1 MNTGFYR
8 VAASSPE
15 IYLGDCVNN
24 ADNIIHIAESLA
36 KKDVQLVVFPE
47 LCITGYSCADMFLRK
62 ELLAQA
68 QQELDRIKTALQDLS
83 ILVCVGLPIEDEAGR
98 LFNCAAYVHSGEIV
112 GIVPKTYIP
121 NYGEFY
127 EKRWFTS
134 ADKRLSDEITL
145 NYVANRPTVPFS
157 PNIIIKDLRGAIV
170 GTEICEDLWVS
181 APPSGELCKAG
192 ANIIINPSASN
203 DVIGKREYRRSLVA
217 MQSGRCR
224 AGYVYASS
232 GAGESSTDLVF
243 SGHCII
249 ADNGRIAGETSDYS
263 KRMNKKVSEDDV
275 MSSGFVIS
283 EIDIDRCM
291 NDRHRYNSDS
301 WADVPDVIKV
311 ILNGENRMKDYQ
323 IWPKKVNPYPFVP
336 SDKNNRKNRCME
348 ILSLQAKGLEQ
359 RLIST
364 GIKNV
369 VLGISG
375 GLDSTLALLVCCDA
389 FEALGI
395 PKRNIYG
402 ITMPGFGTTSTTK
415 TIADRLMEEF
425 GVTAVEVNIEAACR
439 QHMKDI
445 GHPDDVFDVTYE
457 SIQARERTQ
466 VLFDYANMVDGLVI
480 GTGDMSELALGWC
493 TYNGDHMSNY
503 AVNCSVPKTLVK
515 YIVQAYASECASTDE
530 MKNVLCEIADL
541 PISPELLPPDKDG
554 NIAQKTEESI
564 GKYDLHDFF
573 LYHFLRNGESR
584 DRILKLAEIAFAN
597 VSKGEIE
604 KTLETFFTR
613 FRQQQFKRSCIP
625 DGPMV
630 GTVSL
635 SPRGDL
641 RMPSDM
647 VELYKAEVQKDER
660 NIS

>member
-425 GVTAVEVNIEAACR
+425 G
-439 QHMKDI
+439 
-445 GHPDDVFDVTYE
+445 
-457 SIQARERTQ
+457 
-466 VLFDYANMVDGLVI
+466 
-480 GTGDMSELALGWC
+480 TGDMSELALGWC

-625 DGPMV
+625 DGPKV

-647 VELYKAEVQKDER
+647 VELY
-660 NIS
+660 

>member
-24 ADNIIHIAESLA
+24 ADNIIHIAELLA

-291 NDRHRYNSDS
+291 
-301 WADVPDVIKV
+301 
-311 ILNGENRMKDYQ
+311 
-323 IWPKKVNPYPFVP
+323 
-336 SDKNNRKNRCME
+336 E

-457 SIQARERTQ
+457 NIQARERTQ

-625 DGPMV
+625 DGPKV

-647 VELYKAEVQKDER
+647 VELY
-660 NIS
+660 

>member
-457 SIQARERTQ
+457 NIQARERTQ
-466 VLFDYANMVDGLVI
+466 VLFDYAKNMVDGLVI

-625 DGPMV
+625 DGPKV

-647 VELYKAEVQKDER
+647 VELY
-660 NIS
+660 

>member
-24 ADNIIHIAESLA
+24 ADNFIHIAESLA

-170 GTEICEDLWVS
+170 GTEIYEDLWVS

-445 GHPDDVFDVTYE
+445 GHPDDVFDVTYDN
-457 SIQARERTQ
+457 IQARERTQ

-573 LYHFLRNGESR
+573 LYQFLRNGESR

-625 DGPMV
+625 DGPKV

-641 RMPSDM
+641 RMPSDASAGVWLEQLENM
-647 VELYKAEVQKDER
+647 D
-660 NIS
+660 I

>member
-62 ELLAQA
+62 EPLAQA

-439 QHMKDI
+439 QHI
-445 GHPDDVFDVTYE
+445 
-457 SIQARERTQ
+457 
-466 VLFDYANMVDGLVI
+466 
-480 GTGDMSELALGWC
+480 
-493 TYNGDHMSNY
+493 
-503 AVNCSVPKTLVK
+503 
-515 YIVQAYASECASTDE
+515 
-530 MKNVLCEIADL
+530 
-541 PISPELLPPDKDG
+541 
-554 NIAQKTEESI
+554 
-564 GKYDLHDFF
+564 
-573 LYHFLRNGESR
+573 
-584 DRILKLAEIAFAN
+584 
-597 VSKGEIE
+597 
-604 KTLETFFTR
+604 
-613 FRQQQFKRSCIP
+613 
-625 DGPMV
+625 
-630 GTVSL
+630 
-635 SPRGDL
+635 
-641 RMPSDM
+641 
-647 VELYKAEVQKDER
+647 
-660 NIS
+660 

>member
-369 VLGISG
+369 VLGI
-375 GLDSTLALLVCCDA
+375 
-389 FEALGI
+389 
-395 PKRNIYG
+395 
-402 ITMPGFGTTSTTK
+402 TMPGFGTTSTTK

-457 SIQARERTQ
+457 NIQARERTQ

-625 DGPMV
+625 DGPKV

-647 VELYKAEVQKDER
+647 VELY
-660 NIS
+660 

>member
-402 ITMPGFGTTSTTK
+402 ITMPGFGTASTTK

-457 SIQARERTQ
+457 NIQARERTQ
-466 VLFDYANMVDGLVI
+466 VLFDYANMVGGLVI

-515 YIVQAYASECASTDE
+515 YIVQAYASECASKDE

-625 DGPMV
+625 DGPKV

>member
-47 LCITGYSCADMFLRK
+47 LSITGYSCADMFLRK

-311 ILNGENRMKDYQ
+311 ILNGENRTKDYQ

-364 GIKNV
+364 GIKKV

-457 SIQARERTQ
+457 NIQARERTQ

-625 DGPMV
+625 DGPKV

-641 RMPSDM
+641 RMPSDASAGVWLEQLENM
-647 VELYKAEVQKDER
+647 D
-660 NIS
+660 I

>member
-1 MNTGFYR
+1 MKNGFVKVAAATPDIR
-8 VAASSPE
+8 VADVE
-15 IYLGDCVNN
+15 FNTQ
-24 ADNIIHIAESLA
+24 NIINAMEEAQKNGA
-36 KKDVQLVVFPE
+36 KILVFPE
-47 LCITGYSCADMFLRK
+47 LCVTGYTCSDLFDHSVLLKASRKALLEIAENTNDKDM
-62 ELLAQA
+62 
-68 QQELDRIKTALQDLS
+68 
-83 ILVCVGLPIEDEAGR
+83 LVFVGAPLEVNGK
-98 LFNCAAYVHSGEIV
+98 LYNVAAAMNQGEII
-112 GIVPKTYIP
+112 GFTTKTFLP

-457 SIQARERTQ
+457 NIQARERTQ

-625 DGPMV
+625 DGPKV

-647 VELYKAEVQKDER
+647 VELY
-660 NIS
+660 

>member
-457 SIQARERTQ
+457 NIQARERTQ

-625 DGPMV
+625 DGPKV

-647 VELYKAEVQKDER
+647 VELYQAEVQKDER

>member
-457 SIQARERTQ
+457 NIQARERTQ

-625 DGPMV
+625 DGPKV

-641 RMPSDM
+641 RMPSDASAGVWLEQLENM
-647 VELYKAEVQKDER
+647 D
-660 NIS
+660 I

>member
-1 MNTGFYR
+1 
-8 VAASSPE
+8 
-15 IYLGDCVNN
+15 
-24 ADNIIHIAESLA
+24 
-36 KKDVQLVVFPE
+36 
-47 LCITGYSCADMFLRK
+47 
-62 ELLAQA
+62 
-68 QQELDRIKTALQDLS
+68 
-83 ILVCVGLPIEDEAGR
+83 
-98 LFNCAAYVHSGEIV
+98 
-112 GIVPKTYIP
+112 
-121 NYGEFY
+121 
-127 EKRWFTS
+127 
-134 ADKRLSDEITL
+134 
-145 NYVANRPTVPFS
+145 
-157 PNIIIKDLRGAIV
+157 
-170 GTEICEDLWVS
+170 
-181 APPSGELCKAG
+181 
-192 ANIIINPSASN
+192 
-203 DVIGKREYRRSLVA
+203 

-457 SIQARERTQ
+457 NIQARERTQ

-515 YIVQAYASECASTDE
+515 YIVQAYACECASTDE

-625 DGPMV
+625 DGPKV

-647 VELYKAEVQKDER
+647 VELY
-660 NIS
+660 

>member
-24 ADNIIHIAESLA
+24 ADNIIHIAELLA

-402 ITMPGFGTTSTTK
+402 ITMPGFGTTFTTK

-457 SIQARERTQ
+457 NIQARERTQ

-625 DGPMV
+625 DGPKV

-647 VELYKAEVQKDER
+647 VELY
-660 NIS
+660 

>member
-457 SIQARERTQ
+457 NIQARERTQ
-466 VLFDYANMVDGLVI
+466 VNMVDGLVI

-515 YIVQAYASECASTDE
+515 YIVQAYACECASTDE

-625 DGPMV
+625 DGPKV

-647 VELYKAEVQKDER
+647 VELY
-660 NIS
+660 

>member
-457 SIQARERTQ
+457 NIQARERTQ

-493 TYNGDHMSNY
+493 TYNGDHMSMY
-503 AVNCSVPKTLVK
+503 AVNVANPKTLVR
-515 YIVQAYASECASTDE
+515 YLTAYEAQHSEG
-530 MKNVLCEIADL
+530 VLKTVLLDVL
-541 PISPELLPPDKDG
+541 DTPVSPELLPPDKNG
-554 NIAQKTEESI
+554 EIAQKTEDVVGPYE
-564 GKYDLHDFF
+564 LHDFF
-573 LYHFLRNGESR
+573 LYYLVRFGFEPNK
-584 DRILKLAEIAFAN
+584 IYYLAKKSFAGKYDN
-597 VSKGEIE
+597 DTIKKWLTTFVRR
-604 KTLETFFTR
+604 FFT
-613 FRQQQFKRSCIP
+613 QQFKRSCLP
-625 DGPMV
+625 DGPKV
-630 GTVSL
+630 GSVTL
-635 SPRGDL
+635 SPRSDW
-641 RMPSDM
+641 RMPSDAC
-647 VELYKAEVQKDER
+647 VNLWLENLEED
-660 NIS
+660 

>member
-1 MNTGFYR
+1 M
-8 VAASSPE
+8 
-15 IYLGDCVNN
+15 
-24 ADNIIHIAESLA
+24 
-36 KKDVQLVVFPE
+36 
-47 LCITGYSCADMFLRK
+47 
-62 ELLAQA
+62 
-68 QQELDRIKTALQDLS
+68 
-83 ILVCVGLPIEDEAGR
+83 
-98 LFNCAAYVHSGEIV
+98 
-112 GIVPKTYIP
+112 
-121 NYGEFY
+121 
-127 EKRWFTS
+127 
-134 ADKRLSDEITL
+134 
-145 NYVANRPTVPFS
+145 
-157 PNIIIKDLRGAIV
+157 
-170 GTEICEDLWVS
+170 
-181 APPSGELCKAG
+181 
-192 ANIIINPSASN
+192 
-203 DVIGKREYRRSLVA
+203 A

-301 WADVPDVIKV
+301 WADAPDVIKV

-364 GIKNV
+364 GIKKV

-389 FEALGI
+389 FDALGI
-395 PKRNIYG
+395 SRKNIYG

-457 SIQARERTQ
+457 NIQARERTQ
-466 VLFDYANMVDGLVI
+466 VLFDYANMVGGLVI

-584 DRILKLAEIAFAN
+584 ERILKLAEIAFAN

-625 DGPMV
+625 DGPKV

-647 VELYKAEVQKDER
+647 VELY
-660 NIS
+660 

>member
-301 WADVPDVIKV
+301 WADMPDVIKV

-457 SIQARERTQ
+457 NIQARERTQ

-515 YIVQAYASECASTDE
+515 YIVQAYASECSSTDE

-625 DGPMV
+625 DGPKV

-647 VELYKAEVQKDER
+647 VELY
-660 NIS
+660 

>member
-249 ADNGRIAGETSDYS
+249 AGETSDYS

-457 SIQARERTQ
+457 NIQARERTQ

-625 DGPMV
+625 DGPKV

-647 VELYKAEVQKDER
+647 VELY
-660 NIS
+660 

>member
-364 GIKNV
+364 G
-369 VLGISG
+369 
-375 GLDSTLALLVCCDA
+375 LDSTLALLVCCDA

-457 SIQARERTQ
+457 NIQARERTQ

-625 DGPMV
+625 DGPKV

-647 VELYKAEVQKDER
+647 VELY
-660 NIS
+660 

>member
-8 VAASSPE
+8 VAASVPE

-24 ADNIIHIAESLA
+24 ADNIIRIAESLA
-36 KKDVQLVVFPE
+36 KNDVQLVVFPE
-47 LCITGYSCADMFLRK
+47 LCITGYSCADMFLRR
-62 ELLAQA
+62 ELLAKA
-68 QQELDRIKTALQDLS
+68 QEELDRIKTALQDLS
-83 ILVCVGLPIEDEAGR
+83 ILVCVGMPIEDEAGR
-98 LFNCAAYVHSGEIV
+98 LFNCAAYVHNGKIV

-157 PNIIIKDLRGAIV
+157 PNIIIDDLRGAII

-192 ANIIINPSASN
+192 ANIIVNPSASN

-263 KRMNKKVSEDDV
+263 KRMDKKASEDDE
-275 MSSGFVIS
+275 MNSNLVIS
-283 EIDIDRCM
+283 EIDIERCM
-291 NDRHRYNSDS
+291 NDRRRYNSDS
-301 WADVPDVIKV
+301 WADAPDVIKV
-311 ILNGENRMKDYQ
+311 ILNDENQMKDYQ

-364 GIKNV
+364 GIKKA

-375 GLDSTLALLVCCDA
+375 GLDSTLALLVCCEA

-395 PKRNIYG
+395 PKKNIYG

-415 TIADRLMEEF
+415 IIADRLMEEF

-445 GHPDDVFDVTYE
+445 GHPDDVFDMTYE
-457 SIQARERTQ
+457 NIQARERTQ

-584 DRILKLAEIAFAN
+584 ERISKLAEIAFSN

-604 KTLETFFTR
+604 KTLETFFIR

-625 DGPMV
+625 DGPKV

-647 VELYKAEVQKDER
+647 VELY
-660 NIS
+660 

>member
-24 ADNIIHIAESLA
+24 ADNIIRIAESLA
-36 KKDVQLVVFPE
+36 KNDVQLVVFPE
-47 LCITGYSCADMFLRK
+47 LCITGYSCADMFLRR
-62 ELLAQA
+62 ELLAKA
-68 QQELDRIKTALQDLS
+68 QEELDRIKTALQHLS
-83 ILVCVGLPIEDEAGR
+83 ILVCVGMPIEDEAGR
-98 LFNCAAYVHSGEIV
+98 LFNCAAYVHNGEIV

-157 PNIIIKDLRGAIV
+157 SNIIIEDMRGAII

-181 APPSGELCKAG
+181 APPSGELCKVG
-192 ANIIINPSASN
+192 ANIIVNPSASN

-263 KRMNKKVSEDDV
+263 KRMDKKASEDDN
-275 MSSGFVIS
+275 MNSNLVIS
-283 EIDIDRCM
+283 EIDIERCM
-291 NDRHRYNSDS
+291 NDRRRYNSDS
-301 WADVPDVIKV
+301 WADAPDVIKV
-311 ILNGENRMKDYQ
+311 ILNDENQMKDYQ

-364 GIKNV
+364 GIKKA

-375 GLDSTLALLVCCDA
+375 GLDSTLALLVCCEA

-457 SIQARERTQ
+457 NIQARERTQ

-515 YIVQAYASECASTDE
+515 YIVQAYAGECASTDE

-584 DRILKLAEIAFAN
+584 DRISKLAEIAFSN
-597 VSKGEIE
+597 VSK
-604 KTLETFFTR
+604 
-613 FRQQQFKRSCIP
+613 FKRSCIP
-625 DGPMV
+625 DGPKV

-647 VELYKAEVQKDER
+647 VELY
-660 NIS
+660 